1 MGKYNLTDER
11 LAEGLL
17 RGDIFEGVD
26 KEGRQIFGLQTQ
38 THIIFKE
45 KAKADTSSRS
55 KNLNANE
62 LSDAKLDFKSFNL
75 TQFQIKRPGSNAAL
89 LPASSSLPALLD
101 RGVGCD
107 LTKEEWEQ
115 AQVVLHQSKTEVGK
129 YLQQLKGMLRDT
141 GMSPTNYMYLKLTLA
156 FV

>member
-26 KEGRQIFGLQTQ
+26 KQGCQIFGLQTQ
-38 THIIFKE
+38 THVIFKE
-45 KAKADTSSRS
+45 KAKADTTSRS
-55 KNLNANE
+55 NNLNANE
-62 LSDAKLDFKSFNL
+62 LLDAKLDFKSFNL

-89 LPASSSLPALLD
+89 LPASSSFPALLD

-115 AQVVLHQSKTEVGK
+115 AQVVLHMSKTEAGK
-129 YLQQLKGMLRDT
+129 YLQWLKGMLRDT
-141 GMSPTNYMYLKLTLA
+141 SMSPTNYMYLRLTLA